1 MNRYWMIP
9 TAVLGILSSV
19 LSPCR
24 AGEPPSDDRWR
35 TMGFRPVPRA
45 AEVPNIRFT
54 DESGAQR
61 SLSDFR
67 GSVVLLNF
75 WASWC
80 PPCRAEMPSMG
91 KLARALEGTDF
102 VMLPVNVGE
111 NNRTVKR
118 FVETFSIGFP
128 VYLDKTAAGAA
139 DIGVGTLPTSLIIN
153 REGQVVAVVNGSLEW
168 DDAAII
174 TALGAWARRGEG

>member
-1 MNRYWMIP
+1 MVNRYWIIP
-9 TAVLGILSSV
+9 EAVLVILSSV
-19 LSPCR
+19 LSPCG
-24 AGEPPSDDRWR
+24 AGEPPSADQWR

-45 AEVPNIRFT
+45 VEVPNIRFT
-54 DESGAQR
+54 DESGERR

-67 GSVVLLNF
+67 ESVVLLNF

-91 KLARALEGTDF
+91 KLSQALDGTDF

-118 FVETFSIGFP
+118 FIEKFSIGFP
-128 VYLDKTAAGAA
+128 VYFDETAAGAA
-139 DIGVGTLPTSLIIN
+139 DIGVNTLPTSLMIN
-153 REGQVVAVVNGSLEW
+153 RDGKVLSVVNGSLDW

-174 TALGAWARRGEG
+174 AAIGAWARR